1 MDKKI
6 KEIAVIIA
14 GIDEEYQNEV
24 MEGIIA
30 CAKEYNANISCFAA
44 FGGVISNSRYDEGE
58 YKIYDLINYHRF
70 DGVILLNNTISDESE
85 KEKLIKRVTSSGLP
99 AAALDWNGSPHFF
112 NVRIDNK
119 KAMAEIVNHVIE
131 VHGAKTI
138 NYISGPLSNPEA
150 EDRYETF
157 LEVMAQHSLPLDAR
171 RVFFGDFRAADGR
184 NAVKAFCRM
193 GLSDPDAIICANDA
207 MALAAAEELESA
219 GYRIPKDIIVTGFD
233 NIYNARHH
241 RPALTT
247 VKRPINEA
255 GYTACKLILEELTG
269 NPQEREVILN
279 ASPVFT
285 GSCGCT
291 AEADLTADEYM
302 RSTYSLIN
310 RWKSDVSLLNRMTTS
325 LAETETV
332 DEELATIGKFVREI
346 DCEQFCI
353 CLCEDWDRAYSSD
366 NHDTDGTYTE
376 NMIAP
381 LIISGEH
388 TSSVDSFPCSNMYP
402 VPMVTGGNISYFL
415 PLHYRE
421 NCLGYYIIT
430 NSDFPLK
437 SMLCHSIMLNI
448 SNSMENI
455 RKLISLNSMI
465 HELDRLYVNDQL
477 CNIYNRNG
485 FVRAADALF
494 RKCLDE
500 GSKLLIS
507 FIDMDGLKLINDNYG
522 HKEGDFALQHL
533 AQVISDCCTDDKIC
547 ARFGGDEFIIVGSG
561 STDDDG
567 VLLESNFH
575 KQLENINRAIGKP
588 YQIEASIGTI
598 VTEVGENVTLFSLIT
613 KADSVMYE
621 KKKRKKT
628 SRYLRRV

>member
-58 YKIYDLINYHRF
+58 YKIYDLINYHRL

-157 LEVMAQHSLPLDAR
+157 LAVMAQHSLPLDAR

-219 GYRIPKDIIVTGFD
+219 GYRIPEDIIVTGFD

-310 RWKSDVSLLNRMTTS
+310 RWRSDVSLLNRMTTS

-332 DEELATIGKFVREI
+332 DEELATIGEFVREI

-402 VPMVTGGNISYFL
+402 VPMVTGGNIDSMVSNYTVALKKRNDDAYSAGGKGGKRPDRAVNVYCRALKRLFPDTEIAIGGLEASLRRFAHYDYWDDCVL
-415 PLHYRE
+415 P
-421 NCLGYYIIT
+421 
-430 NSDFPLK
+430 
-437 SMLCHSIMLNI
+437 SILVSSGAELLMYGMGERAVVRLA
-448 SNSMENI
+448 
-455 RKLISLNSMI
+455 KL
-465 HELDRLYVNDQL
+465 LDRGVPVGKIRDVRGTAYVCKRGEKINFEPAGGYGDDGAPSGYDYEVL
-477 CNIYNRNG
+477 ASD
-485 FVRAADALF
+485 RAAYADAF
-494 RKCLDE
+494 RVQYE
-500 GSKLLIS
+500 N
-507 FIDMDGLKLINDNYG
+507 NDHVTGRAVVEYYG
-522 HKEGDFALQHL
+522 DRMLVVNPPQPP
-533 AQVISDCCTDDKIC
+533 
-547 ARFGGDEFIIVGSG
+547 
-561 STDDDG
+561 
-567 VLLESNFH
+567 LE
-575 KQLENINRAIGKP
+575 
-588 YQIEASIGTI
+588 EA
-598 VTEVGENVTLFSLIT
+598 
-613 KADSVMYE
+613 
-621 KKKRKKT
+621 
-628 SRYLRRV
+628 